1 MKSKKQ
7 PDISLYLVTDRD
19 LALGRSLE
27 WVVEEAARGG
37 VSMVQ
42 LREKN
47 LETRHFIKEAQS
59 IKARLKN
66 YGIPLIINDRLD
78 VAMAVGADGV
88 HIGQYDMP
96 PGMARRLLGPDY
108 IIGLSVETYDQA
120 LEANEMD
127 VDYVA
132 ISPVFTTPTKKE
144 LTHGLG
150 IEGVEY
156 ISKLSL
162 HPSVAIGSIK
172 TDNAAKVIKAG
183 AKGIAVV
190 SGICSAEDP
199 KKASAELAEIVRN
212 AR

>member
-78 VAMAVGADGV
+78 VAMGVGADGV